1 MNEIL
6 NAFVA
11 LADENRRAL
20 ARNKYIF
27 FFLDIDAFLR
37 KDGSIAI
44 IRCFAV
50 TQK

>member
-1 MNEIL
+1 MNAIL

-20 ARNKYIF
+20 ARNKYVF
-27 FFLDIDAFLR
+27 FFVDIDAFLR
-37 KDGSIAI
+37 KDGNIDI
-44 IRCFAV
+44 IRCFAD